1 MVRSS
6 TEICDLVN
14 TRPLGPIVRI
24 NPDEIHILDPEFY
37 EDIYTSAA
45 RPRDKSEWW
54 LRAFG
59 MSNTT
64 VSSISADAHRMR
76 RGILNPYFSKKAILE
91 DALPI
96 IKSKVAKLLDRFRR
110 SVQNR
115 DVVPADT
122 AFMALTMDIIS
133 SYTQNM
139 ETNYLDEDDFHKIWQ
154 DCAHAGLQAMGVS
167 RHFGWIPV
175 VMSAIPVDTL
185 IRLIPLLGHLQ
196 AHRENIKAGMER
208 VWYED
213 EGKSRL
219 RDADSMT
226 RRSMVHSM
234 RDANHLPASER
245 DPERIVD
252 ELALILS
259 AGSEPTARTLS
270 VASYYLLTNRETLS
284 TLRKEIIAI
293 IPANAS
299 VSDIPYAA
307 LENLPYL
314 SAVVSEAIRISH
326 GLVSRLPRLIPQS
339 SNEKLKY
346 KEWVIPKG
354 VAFSMSSYYV
364 TTDPNI
370 FPDPH
375 SFRPERWLMPAN
387 GDKESGQQ
395 KFIFNTAMNKYLTT
409 FSKGSRGCIGIGL
422 AYVELYVTLATLA
435 IDVLGPESEVG
446 MELYDVDYDRDI
458 KVRHD
463 CLTGFPS
470 LDSKGVR
477 LRSAEKL

>member
-1 MVRSS
+1 M
-6 TEICDLVN
+6 
-14 TRPLGPIVRI
+14 

-37 EDIYTSAA
+37 EEIYTSAA

-59 MSNTT
+59 GSNTT
-64 VSSISADAHRMR
+64 VSSISAEAHRMR
-76 RGILNPYFSKKAILE
+76 RGVLNPYFSKKAILE

-96 IKSKVAKLLDRFRR
+96 IKSKVAKLLGRFRQ

-115 DVVPADT
+115 DIVPADT

-133 SYTQNM
+133 SYTQEM
-139 ETNYLDEDDFHKIWQ
+139 ETNYLDEDDFHKVWQ
-154 DCAHAGLQAMGVS
+154 DCAQAGLSTMGVA
-167 RHFGWIPV
+167 RHFGWIPI
-175 VMSAIPVDTL
+175 VMNAIPVDTL
-185 IRLIPLLGHLQ
+185 IKLIPLLGHLQ
-196 AHRENIKAGMER
+196 AHREKIKAGMER
-208 VWYED
+208 IWYED
-213 EGKSRL
+213 ESKSTV
-219 RDADSMT
+219 RDAKSMT

-252 ELALILS
+252 ELGLILS

-270 VASYYLLTNRETLS
+270 VASYYLLSNPKILS
-284 TLRKEIIAI
+284 TLREEIIAT
-293 IPANAS
+293 IPANVS
-299 VSDIPYAA
+299 VSDVPYAT

-314 SAVVSEAIRISH
+314 SAVVTEVIRINH
-326 GLVSRLPRLIPQS
+326 GGVSRLPRLIPQS

-346 KEWVIPKG
+346 KEWIIPKG
-354 VAFSMSSYYV
+354 VAFSMSSYYI

-375 SFRPERWLMPAN
+375 AFQPERWLLPAS
-387 GDKESGQQ
+387 GDEETEQQ
-395 KFIFNTAMNKYLTT
+395 KRTFNTSMNKYLTA
-409 FSKGSRGCIGIGL
+409 FSKGSRQCLGIGL
-422 AYVELYVTLATLA
+422 AYIELYVTLATLA
-435 IDVLGPESEVG
+435 VYVLGPDSEVG

-458 KVRHD
+458 RVRHD
-463 CLTGFPS
+463 FLTGFPS

-477 LRSAEKL
+477 LRSAKRQ